1 MIESR
6 RRAYLDAMGLD
17 VWALK
22 PPPPQPDRLVFQPG
36 DGDTLLLCQEPDETA
51 NRIAGDIARA
61 LGHAVVWA
69 WPEPAGTAQSAS
81 LEQAI
86 GQHLFTRVIVFGHAL
101 AGRVFKGNAPPVM
114 GSARILVTQSLD
126 QLAVRGSAKQAFWEQ
141 LAVTS
146 LN

>member
-6 RRAYLDAMGLD
+6 RRAYLNAMGLD

-51 NRIAGDIARA
+51 GRIAGDIARA

-69 WPEPAGTAQSAS
+69 WPEPAGAAESAS

-86 GQHLFTRVIVFGHAL
+86 GQHLFTRVIVFGQAL
-101 AGRVFKGNAPPVM
+101 AGSVFKGDAPPVM

-126 QLAVRGSAKQAFWEQ
+126 QLAVRGSAKQALWEQ
-141 LAVTS
+141 LAATS